1 MRDVDYM
8 SVALQLAQGT
18 VGQTSPNPVVGAVVV
33 KEGAI
38 VGLGAHLRAG
48 EAHAEV
54 HALTMAGEKAQ
65 GAVLYV
71 TLEPCCHTGRTPPCV
86 EAIINAGVSR
96 VVVATCDPNPKVAGK
111 GVKRLQEAGIDVTVG
126 VLEEKARRLNE
137 VFFHYISTGR
147 PFVTVKTAS
156 TLDGKTATR
165 TGSSRWVSGEEAR
178 REVHLLRHQ
187 YDAIL
192 VGVGTVIADDPE
204 LTARLPNGQARQPI
218 RIILDSTLRLPPTA
232 KVVTDG
238 RAPTWIYTTNRA
250 SLAKRQQ
257 LERMG
262 IEVIHAGENG
272 KVDVLRVLE
281 SLGQRGVSSLLVEGG
296 AAINGSFL
304 AARAINKIISYLSLK
319 LVGGA
324 DAPTAFG
331 GMGVSAM
338 EEAVPLDEIE
348 IERISE
354 QDLRI
359 VGYPRFASR
368 GEE

>member
-1 MRDVDYM
+1 M

-96 VVVATCDPNPKVAGK
+96 VVVATCDPNPKVAG
-111 GVKRLQEAGIDVTVG
+111 
-126 VLEEKARRLNE
+126 LNE